1 VHPTGAALT
10 STRYTAA
17 ADTRMLLEKKNSYR
31 VPCAGDGVVVK
42 DVIVTV
48 KVQLVGPLGT
58 AGVDELPQPAHA
70 PITAAQRRIPAHV
83 RGVSIS

>member
-1 VHPTGAALT
+1 VHPIGPALT

-17 ADTRMLLEKKNSYR
+17 ADARMLLEKKNSKR

-48 KVQLVGPLGT
+48 KVQSVGPVGT
-58 AGVDELPQPAHA
+58 AGADELPQPAHA
-70 PITAAQRRIPAHV
+70 PIIVEQRRIAVQV
-83 RGVSIS
+83 RGVSMS